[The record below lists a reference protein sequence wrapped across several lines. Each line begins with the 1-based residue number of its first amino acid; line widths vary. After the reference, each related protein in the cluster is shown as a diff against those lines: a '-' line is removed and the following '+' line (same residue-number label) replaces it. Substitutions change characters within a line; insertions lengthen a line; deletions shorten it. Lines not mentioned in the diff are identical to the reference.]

1 MQRSAPVVDGE
12 KYGQVKN
19 PARLCNVCE
28 LSVAEVLTATVVWVQ
43 VPTVVVTDRAQSL
56 HALV

>member
-1 MQRSAPVVDGE
+1 MFA
-12 KYGQVKN
+12 
-19 PARLCNVCE
+19 
-28 LSVAEVLTATVVWVQ
+28 SVAEVLTVTVIWVQ